1 MYNNEIVFKFNP
13 CKIYSIEDNFKI
25 HCNIQSGVDK
35 ERKIEVSIDNKNLKT
50 IKKFTKEFDICL
62 LDLFKT
68 ISVGEHSINIAVY
81 ENDKVIGRLYYPSVQ
96 FVTPEEI
103 TISERNECPYLS
115 TYYIEPILEINK
127 PWQVE
132 VNIDDYYGSY
142 YKEFDLDKKY
152 KIHIKVDDK
161 EDRVIENLSGG
172 NHFIDMPAFSEY
184 GQYEFCLYCEDER
197 GIYSHELWNEV
208 WVKPPMEEK
217 VYEMT
222 EQDLIDYNI
231 VNKCFENIVAVPFSQ
246 EEYDEL
252 MAVTDTILRCDKRDE
267 ILNNKEEVLNY
278 QIPSGEYALFF
289 PDFDNDGEYD
299 RYSGWMYREQ
309 FIRYADDYNEEEL
322 NNIALNNRLGLQ
334 QFLDDKIA
342 EGYTTVKLIKDSY
355 FLVEKRDKLEGEGH
369 GSGSAIYIEA
379 DNFTLDMNNAKIK
392 LNKHNLDSSQILGI
406 HFSFNTH
413 VINGHF
419 EGDAFTHVY
428 DNSAEWNNG
437 MGIHGGCKY
446 CSIQNCTLEHDSG
459 YGYVGGGVSV
469 NRSGSKGYT
478 TGLQGIGKFTNGDLD
493 SNGNWVEASDRC
505 VTDFV
510 NITEFINEYKSYYGD
525 VEQVKGQISIYLGY
539 QGNGMH
545 AWNLKVFTYD
555 ENKNFLEEH
564 TGYQYREMKFHKDTK
579 FIRVVGFA
587 PEEYV
592 GTNLNLVHF
601 TRPINC
607 VSKDITIKEIRGT
620 GGAWTGSNNCL
631 FENINIYNAG
641 NHVTPVAFDFEDG
654 WDQMQ
659 DVTIRNMNAYECF
672 KSDSLTVT
680 AGHNF
685 ILEDTDCISTAFW
698 KRSRNAKIRNCNINR
713 FSIEYTDIRK
723 TGSYKIYNVTAKEI
737 ATQSNNYV
745 KDVKINSHP
754 SGYVKNGEFTSL
766 SLLSGDTFYIQDS
779 IVNLPAENGWSG
791 YLSKGHKVKNCIID
805 TEFER
810 IDLAFNNAY
819 PYPEFYDCIFKKRVC
834 LRHNHGYRGSYI
846 ENCVFE
852 DGLYMQPSVLEYDE
866 GTKHIH
872 FRNCILEI
880 KDPSN
885 SFIRN
890 CPYVYSIG
898 DVYITFENC
907 TFNIHETAKSYFIE
921 DGSTS
926 ERGTIEFINCTFNS
940 LKDMIFFYPHILYGD
955 QGIYENLTFKLINTK
970 LPDNFSTEE
979 ALAREGIHILEINED
994 EPVSNIRNF
1003 NNVYVNGKKIIIYYK
1018 GKRIN

>member
-1 MYNNEIVFKFNP
+1 MYNNEVVFKFNP
-13 CKIYSIEDNFKI
+13 CKIYSIEDSFKI
-25 HCNIQSGVDK
+25 HCNIQSGIDK
-35 ERKIEVSIDNKNLKT
+35 ERKIEVSIDKNLKT
-50 IKKFTKEFDICL
+50 IKKFKKEFDICL

-68 ISVGEHSINIAVY
+68 ITPGEHSINIAVY
-81 ENDKVIGRLYYPSVQ
+81 ENNEMIGRLYHPTVK

-115 TYYIEPILEINK
+115 TYYINPILEINK
-127 PWQVE
+127 PWQIE
-132 VNIDDYYGSY
+132 VDVDDYYGSY

-152 KIHIKVDDK
+152 KIHIKVDGK
-161 EDRVIENLSGG
+161 EDRIIENLSGG

-208 WVKPPMEEK
+208 WVKPPMEER

-222 EQDLIDYNI
+222 EQDLVDYNI

-246 EEYDEL
+246 EEYEEL
-252 MAVTDTILRCDKRDE
+252 MAAANDAPRCNKRDE

-278 QIPSGEYALFF
+278 QIPSGEYALFL
-289 PDFDNDGEYD
+289 PDFDNDGKYD

-309 FIRYADDYNEEEL
+309 FIRYADDYNEEEI

-342 EGYTTVKLIKDSY
+342 EGYTTVKLIKNSY
-355 FLVEKRDKLEGEGH
+355 FLVDKRGKLEGEGH
-369 GSGSAIYIEA
+369 GSGAAIYIEA
-379 DNFTLDMNNAKIK
+379 DNFTLDMNDAKIK
-392 LNKHNLDSSQILGI
+392 LNKHNSDSSEILGI
-406 HFSFNTH
+406 FFSFNTH

-419 EGDAFTHVY
+419 EGDAFTHIYV
-428 DNSAEWNNG
+428 DDAEWNNG

-459 YGYVGGGVSV
+459 YGYIGGGITV
-469 NRSGSKGYT
+469 NRSGSKEYV
-478 TGLQGIGKFTNGDLD
+478 TGLKELGKFTNGDLD
-493 SNGNWVEASDRC
+493 SNGNWVEANDRC

-510 NITEFINEYKSYYGD
+510 DITEFINDYKHYYGD
-525 VEQVKGQISIYLGY
+525 VEQVKGQISMYLGF

-564 TGYQYREMKFHKDTK
+564 NGYQYREMKFHKNTK

-587 PEEYV
+587 SEEYV
-592 GTNLNLVHF
+592 GTNLNLLHF

-620 GGAWTGSNNCL
+620 GGAWTGSSNCL
-631 FENINIYNAG
+631 FENINICNAG

-659 DVTIRNMNAYECF
+659 DVTIRNMDAYECQ
-672 KSDSLTVT
+672 SNDLTIC

-685 ILEDTDCISTAFW
+685 IIEDSGIAITCW
-698 KRSRNAKIRNCNINR
+698 ERSRNTKIRNCNLKGLTIM
-713 FSIEYTDIRK
+713 YTDIRE
-723 TGSYKIYNVTAKEI
+723 TGSYKVYNTTTYAI
-737 ATQSNNYV
+737 STSSNNYV
-745 KDVKINSHP
+745 KDVKTSSYP

-766 SLLSGDTFYIQDS
+766 SLLSEDIFYIQDS
-779 IVNLPAENGWSG
+779 IVNLPAEDGWSG
-791 YLSKGHKVKNCIID
+791 YLSTGHKLKNCVID
-805 TEFER
+805 TEFDL
-810 IDLAFNNAY
+810 IDLSFNGGIL
-819 PYPEFYDCIFKKRVC
+819 EFYDCVFKKRV
-834 LRHNHGYRGSYI
+834 RFSNHNTYIGSYV
-846 ENCVFE
+846 ENCIFE
-852 DGLYMQPSVLEYDE
+852 DGLYLQPSVEHP
-866 GTKHIH
+866 GSTKHIH
-872 FRNCILEI
+872 FRNCILEV

-885 SFIRN
+885 SFIITA
-890 CPYVYSIG
+890 PFDFSIG
-898 DVYITFENC
+898 DIYITFENC
-907 TFNIHETAKSYFIE
+907 IFNIHETAKSYFIE
-921 DGSTS
+921 DESTAKK
-926 ERGTIEFINCTFNS
+926 GIVEFINCTFNS
-940 LKDMIFFYPHILYGD
+940 TKDMLFFYPKPTD
-955 QGIYENLTFKLINTK
+955 VYENLTFKLINTK

-979 ALAREGIHILEINED
+979 ALAREGIYILEINED

-1003 NNVYVNGKKIIIYYK
+1003 NNIYVNGKKIIICYK